1 MFKTAIDLSSNYL
14 VMSDISRKCFYIF
27 HIYSNINKNTAYC
40 TAVSEFI
47 LAFPAISFAI
57 IDSQRIRAKKYNQ
70 LNNVNANN
78 QAPLNQTNLD
88 FDINEMSQHD
98 LLNTSSLS
106 SSVSSSNTLQ
116 QHQNLDSENND
127 VVTMIKLY
135 CIQTKQCQEM
145 QIFLTGE
152 QSINAYNNNSIS
164 PPPPILTNP
173 QLKHNS
179 SVIIYLFIISDL
191 EKIVSGILIGS
202 YFNSKN

>member
-14 VMSDISRKCFYIF
+14 VMSDIARKCFYIF

-78 QAPLNQTNLD
+78 QTNLD

-116 QHQNLDSENND
+116 QQQNLDAENND

-173 QLKHNS
+173 QLQHTS
-179 SVIIYLFIISDL
+179 SVIFIYLL
-191 EKIVSGILIGS
+191 YYK
-202 YFNSKN
+202 

>member
-14 VMSDISRKCFYIF
+14 VMSDIARKCFYIF
-27 HIYSNINKNTAYC
+27 HIYSNTSKNTAYC

-106 SSVSSSNTLQ
+106 SSVSLS
-116 QHQNLDSENND
+116 
-127 VVTMIKLY
+127 
-135 CIQTKQCQEM
+135 
-145 QIFLTGE
+145 
-152 QSINAYNNNSIS
+152 
-164 PPPPILTNP
+164 
-173 QLKHNS
+173 
-179 SVIIYLFIISDL
+179 
-191 EKIVSGILIGS
+191 
-202 YFNSKN
+202 